1 MLGLPASPAPTGAA
15 KETQRPWC
23 LFVFWRGSL
32 GYAKSGC
39 SVSCVFPSLAL
50 HGLFILKSA
59 NLQPQTSWAPEAVNP
74 SSLPHDPQSAS
85 FPSFIPQV
93 HVFLISC
100 SYPAVYCHLRKLLN
114 LIPV

>member
-59 NLQPQTSWAPEAVNP
+59 NLQPQTGALRP
-74 SSLPHDPQSAS
+74 STPPVSPMTHSLHPFPVS
-85 FPSFIPQV
+85 FLKCMYF
-93 HVFLISC
+93 
-100 SYPAVYCHLRKLLN
+100 
-114 LIPV
+114 